1 MKTIAIIAQKG
12 GTGKTT
18 TAHALGAGLER
29 RGKKTLLIDLDAQGN
44 LSYIAR
50 ADTGQTGAFEVLTQQ
65 ATATQAIQRR
75 RGQPDVIAAG
85 PSLAGADLVITQA
98 GKEYR
103 LRDALQPLERA
114 YDVCIIDSPPALG
127 ILTINALTASAT
139 AIVTAQA
146 DIFSLQAIGAL
157 AATVD
162 AIRRHTNPAL
172 AIGGILLTRY
182 NPRTI
187 LSRDITDM
195 MKDAAA
201 TLQTRIYKARIREC
215 TALKEAQAM
224 KRDIFAY
231 AKRSNAAADYDA
243 FIDELRKG
251 ARI

>member
-1 MKTIAIIAQKG
+1 MKTIAVVAQKG

-18 TAHALGAGLER
+18 TAHALGAGLAT
-29 RGKKTLLIDLDAQGN
+29 RGLRTLLIDLDAQAN
-44 LSYIAR
+44 LSYISR
-50 ADTGQTGAFEVLTQQ
+50 ADVREAGAFEVLTQR
-65 ATATQAIQRR
+65 ATADEAIQRH
-75 RGQPDVIAAG
+75 RGQLDIIAGG
-85 PSLAGADLVITQA
+85 PSLAGADLAITQA

-103 LRDALQPLERA
+103 LRDALQALEKA
-114 YDVCIIDSPPALG
+114 YDVCVIDTPPALG
-127 ILTINALTASAT
+127 ILTVSALTAATT

-162 AIRRHTNPAL
+162 AIRQHSNPAL
-172 AIGGILLTRY
+172 TIGGILLTRY

-187 LSRDITDM
+187 ISRDISDM

-201 TLQTRIYKARIREC
+201 SLKTRIFKARIREC

-231 AKRSNAAADYDA
+231 AKRSHAAKDYDD